1 LLIAARMLRGMVCLL
16 AGLGAVGCTLGG
28 SGRPGDG
35 DDDGQMVDD
44 TACGQA
50 MANAPLAPAG
60 FDFHDALPV
69 ATKNTWDGVTL
80 PQPGDATYP
89 GGRYRTLTADGAGNK
104 HPGCTAAGVMY
115 TAATIPG
122 FECAARQW
130 EFPTG
135 VSEDT
140 TKPIVILVHGN
151 SETPTGWMKFV
162 HPDPASLMFPADTT
176 ARDQLAEKLP
186 ALGFRTIGIDMRTDK
201 IDDPKSPEGKD
212 IGNTPKNADH
222 GWTVPLLQELIKK
235 VAIANPD
242 RKISLVGF
250 SLGATTVRDALRRL
264 WAENQDGKWDVNIFS
279 RVETVVVASGA
290 NHGVV
295 SFAKQCGLNLTMR
308 GTVTCE
314 MGQRNQYTQTA
325 FHRALNG
332 PPIDGISE
340 FGGWWET
347 PCANGDY
354 AFGKTKA
361 CGGNKVAYT
370 TITMQDLENGTQ
382 QDEFVSEHASRLY
395 PKECANNILTGLN
408 DFDTSGYFYNG
419 FFRNHYGA
427 VRSDAGIAKVIT
439 ALERN

>member
-1 LLIAARMLRGMVCLL
+1 MLRGTFCLL
-16 AGLGAVGCTLGG
+16 LAGCTLGG
-28 SGRPGDG
+28 TGRPGDI
-35 DDDGQMVDD
+35 DDDIGGVDD

-50 MANAPLAPAG
+50 MANAPVSSAG
-60 FDFHDALPV
+60 YDFHDALTV

-80 PQPGDATYP
+80 PQPGDNTYP
-89 GGRYRTLTADGAGNK
+89 GGRYRTISADGTGK
-104 HPGCTAAGVMY
+104 PHPGCTTAGLSY
-115 TAATIPG
+115 TPASIPG
-122 FECAARQW
+122 YTCAAIEW
-130 EFPTG
+130 PFPDG
-135 VSEDT
+135 VTEDT
-140 TKPIVILVHGN
+140 AKPIVILVHGN
-151 SETPTGWMKFV
+151 SETPTGWMKYV
-162 HPDPASLMFPADTT
+162 HPDPSSLMFPADTK

-186 ALGFRTIGIDMRTDK
+186 ALGFRTIGVDMRTDK

-222 GWTVPLLQELIKK
+222 GWTVPILQELIKR

-242 RKISLVGF
+242 RKISVVGF
-250 SLGATTVRDALRRL
+250 SLGATTVRDAIRRL
-264 WAENQDGKWDVNIFS
+264 WAENQDGKWDINIMS
-279 RVETVVVASGA
+279 RLDAVVAASGA

-332 PPIDGISE
+332 PPIAGLSE

-354 AFGKTKA
+354 AFGKKNA
-361 CGGNKVAYT
+361 CGDNKVRYT
-370 TITMQDLENGTQ
+370 TITMQDVMNGTQ

-408 DFDTSGYFYNG
+408 DFDTSGYFFNG

-427 VRSDAGIAKVIT
+427 VRSEAGLAKVIA
-439 ALERN
+439 ALEGI